1 MSLDKVQGRSGQ
13 HSVSPPSATDGV
25 AEYLERLKAPVE
37 FACRADGAKLAVVRN
52 LGAFLSQCA
61 GEGLQAPKLRSIHR
75 DLRRLQALIE
85 GYDGLPLETRKARLL
100 GVRTLLEGLSRTSV
114 GHTTQA
120 PLARSAQPVRPVDPR
135 SPIEN
140 LQGVGPRRAAALR
153 RLGVEQIGDLVWMLP
168 WRYLDLTRPAPIAAL
183 RAEEQVTV
191 CGELRSVEAVTTPRR
206 RFRIVRA
213 LLTDGTGV
221 LGLKWFNQP
230 YLQNCLAP
238 GQRLV
243 CFGRVRR
250 NGLLGHAEMDN
261 PQFEIIAAGED
272 GESLHTGRIVPIY
285 HETRG
290 LASRALRGLV
300 DRVLRSAEGIGDECL
315 PADLRASGRLVSK
328 REAVWSVH
336 FPPADADLTQYNA
349 GTDPS
354 HRRLAFEE
362 LFLLELGLAMRRHE
376 TLQEPGGVTFRCEPA
391 RLDAFWASLPFH
403 PTRAQRRVVGEV
415 LADMAAARPMNRL
428 IQGDVGCGKTVVA
441 AAAVWMAV
449 GDGYQAAM
457 MAPTELLAE
466 QHHRQLERFLGTLGV
481 RIAIVTSELPPR
493 RRADVLRRLA
503 NGEIDCVVGTHA
515 LAQPDLKFARF
526 GLAVIDEQHKFG
538 VLQRSHLVGK
548 GDHPDA
554 LIMTATPIPR
564 TLALTVY
571 GDLDVSVID
580 EMPAGR
586 LPVETAWYSEAR
598 RVAVHQR
605 VLRALEAGQQAY
617 VVAPRIEESD
627 DGEVQS
633 AVELAD
639 RLQRDV
645 FRGMR
650 VGLLHGRLPRAEK
663 DRVMQDFLC
672 GAVQVLVAT
681 TVIEVG
687 IDVPNATVMVIEHA
701 ERYGLAQLHQLRG
714 RVGRG
719 SQSSV
724 CLLMSGGRVSSE
736 ARERL
741 EAMVALHDG
750 FLVAE
755 RDLALR
761 GPGEFLGTRQ
771 SGLPDLKVAHLVRD
785 SRVVEQARREAFALV
800 DRDPHLTDPRHAGLK
815 AALMQTWGTRLAL
828 GKIG

>member
-1 MSLDKVQGRSGQ
+1 
-13 HSVSPPSATDGV
+13 
-25 AEYLERLKAPVE
+25 
-37 FACRADGAKLAVVRN
+37 
-52 LGAFLSQCA
+52 
-61 GEGLQAPKLRSIHR
+61 
-75 DLRRLQALIE
+75 
-85 GYDGLPLETRKARLL
+85 
-100 GVRTLLEGLSRTSV
+100 
-114 GHTTQA
+114 
-120 PLARSAQPVRPVDPR
+120 
-135 SPIEN
+135 
-140 LQGVGPRRAAALR
+140 
-153 RLGVEQIGDLVWMLP
+153 
-168 WRYLDLTRPAPIAAL
+168 
-183 RAEEQVTV
+183 
-191 CGELRSVEAVTTPRR
+191 
-206 RFRIVRA
+206 
-213 LLTDGTGV
+213 
-221 LGLKWFNQP
+221 
-230 YLQNCLAP
+230 
-238 GQRLV
+238 
-243 CFGRVRR
+243 
-250 NGLLGHAEMDN
+250 
-261 PQFEIIAAGED
+261 
-272 GESLHTGRIVPIY
+272 
-285 HETRG
+285 
-290 LASRALRGLV
+290 
-300 DRVLRSAEGIGDECL
+300 
-315 PADLRASGRLVSK
+315 
-328 REAVWSVH
+328 
-336 FPPADADLTQYNA
+336 
-349 GTDPS
+349 
-354 HRRLAFEE
+354 
-362 LFLLELGLAMRRHE
+362 
-376 TLQEPGGVTFRCEPA
+376 
-391 RLDAFWASLPFH
+391 
-403 PTRAQRRVVGEV
+403 
-415 LADMAAARPMNRL
+415 
-428 IQGDVGCGKTVVA
+428 
-441 AAAVWMAV
+441 
-449 GDGYQAAM
+449 
-457 MAPTELLAE
+457 
-466 QHHRQLERFLGTLGV
+466 
-481 RIAIVTSELPPR
+481 
-493 RRADVLRRLA
+493 VLRRLA

-598 RVAVHQR
+598 RVAVNQR
-605 VLRALEAGQQAY
+605 VLRALEAGQQVY

-785 SRVVEQARREAFALV
+785 SRVVEQARREAFATV

-815 AALMQTWGTRLAL
+815 SALMQTWGTRLAL